1 VEGGTAERK
10 AMIDP
15 DHDLPIKQQAE
26 VLGISRSSVYYE
38 PRPISGEDLWLMG
51 CIDELHLNYPF
62 AGSRMLRG
70 LLWHQ
75 GLEVGRRHIKTLM
88 RKMGVEAIY
97 RKPNTSK
104 PAPGHRIYRYL
115 LRNLVVTHPDQVWA
129 MDITYIPM
137 ARGFIYLAAVVDWF
151 SRRVLACKL
160 SITMETLF
168 CIEALEE
175 ALSKNEKPEIFNT
188 DQGSQFTS
196 EAFTEQLKKNGIAI
210 SMDGKG
216 RWRDNVFVERV
227 WKSIKYEE
235 VYLHAYE
242 SVQEARE
249 SIGRYLGFYNSV
261 RPHSSLGAFTPDQVY
276 FNRLPE
282 SLAA

>member
-1 VEGGTAERK
+1 
-10 AMIDP
+10 MIDP
-15 DHDLPIKQQAE
+15 EHDLPIQKQAK
-26 VLGISRSSVYYE
+26 VLDISRSTVYYQ
-38 PRPISGEDLWLMG
+38 PRPISDQDLWLMRR
-51 CIDELHLNYPF
+51 IDELHLNYPF

-70 LLWHQ
+70 LLAQ
-75 GLEVGRRHIKTLM
+75 QNLEVGRRYIKTLM
-88 RKMGVEAIY
+88 RKMAIEAIY

-104 PAPGHRIYRYL
+104 PAPGNRIYPYL
-115 LRNLVVTHPDQVWA
+115 LRNLVVSRPNQVWA

-137 ARGFIYLAAVVDWF
+137 ARGFVYLAAVVDWF
-151 SRRVLACKL
+151 SRRILTWKL
-160 SITMETLF
+160 SITMDTSF

-175 ALSKNEKPEIFNT
+175 ALSMNEKPEIFNT

-196 EAFTEQLKKNGIAI
+196 ETFTERLKKEGIKI
-210 SMDGKG
+210 SMDGRG

-242 SVQEARE
+242 SVSQARA
-249 SIGRYLGFYNSV
+249 SIGRYIDFYNTI
-261 RPHSSLGAFTPDQVY
+261 RPHSSLRELTPDQVY